1 MEVDPTRAGKV
12 ACQTTPGD
20 LAPVHSL
27 SPVTITLRRLLFTGK
42 THTLTLA
49 GRSGHGV
56 LDKLHGPV
64 GHGRADRGTP
74 DKSHPTANG
83 PLLPQER
90 TLGLG
95 MSALAAEGMQF
106 SWCWNGGTISL
117 NLGVIWEMSV

>member
-1 MEVDPTRAGKV
+1 MSSHPGRPRAGTLAIARINHV
-12 ACQTTPGD
+12 TPPSVYWQD
-20 LAPVHSL
+20 AM
-27 SPVTITLRRLLFTGK
+27 
-42 THTLTLA
+42 LTLA

-56 LDKLHGPV
+56 LNKLHGPV
-64 GHGRADRGTP
+64 GHGRTDRGTP